1 MRSGSGWSAPTY
13 RPGEIYL
20 GWTRVGEAL
29 AGELRG
35 RNARTQQ
42 QLSIAVGSR
51 LSAQQ
56 EEVGAISTAPKREK
70 NNERSLRELVATAST
85 LAHILLRGFQKRER
99 RCRQSSGIHPPCA
112 CEENF
117 ARPPPTQHSSHF
129 ATAQQW
135 KQRHR
140 FGSAAGSKSRK
151 AFLDSGEFGARI
163 PAEALPSHPALYG
176 QRGEEILPAP
186 PLSHLTMA
194 PASGT

>member
-1 MRSGSGWSAPTY
+1 MVSFFSMTLKSRLRVGWRGPAIGIQMVLPRRSKATSSSRYRIPRPSACGQAC

-99 RCRQSSGIHPPCA
+99 RRRQSSGIHPPRA
-112 CEENF
+112 REENF
-117 ARPPPTQHSSHF
+117 A
-129 ATAQQW
+129 QQFRW
-135 KQRHR
+135 
-140 FGSAAGSKSRK
+140 A
-151 AFLDSGEFGARI
+151 
-163 PAEALPSHPALYG
+163 
-176 QRGEEILPAP
+176 
-186 PLSHLTMA
+186 
-194 PASGT
+194 

>member
-1 MRSGSGWSAPTY
+1 MSGRLY
-13 RPGEIYL
+13 RPCEIYL

-70 NNERSLRELVATAST
+70 NNERSLNELVATAST
-85 LAHILLRGFQKRER
+85 LCAYFAAWISKEREAAL
-99 RCRQSSGIHPPCA
+99 S
-112 CEENF
+112 
-117 ARPPPTQHSSHF
+117 
-129 ATAQQW
+129 

-140 FGSAAGSKSRK
+140 
-151 AFLDSGEFGARI
+151 
-163 PAEALPSHPALYG
+163 PSLCV
-176 QRGEEILPAP
+176 
-186 PLSHLTMA
+186 
-194 PASGT
+194 